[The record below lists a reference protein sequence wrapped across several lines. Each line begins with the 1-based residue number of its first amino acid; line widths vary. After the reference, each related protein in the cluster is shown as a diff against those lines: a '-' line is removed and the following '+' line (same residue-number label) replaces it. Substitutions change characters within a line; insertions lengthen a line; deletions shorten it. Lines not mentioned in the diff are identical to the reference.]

1 MHTPASLPAMPAPTQ
16 PRLVLASSS
25 LYRRELLSR
34 LHIDFETHSPDIDE
48 SPQAGE
54 GAAALALRLACAKA
68 AAAARRFPN
77 ALIVGSDQ
85 VAMCGEHQLE
95 KPGDHAEASRQL
107 REMSGRSI
115 TFHTALCL
123 LNAASGLRQTAVTPV
138 TVAMRVL
145 DDAAIGRYLAAE
157 PAYDCAGSARIEAF
171 GITLVEKISGDDPN
185 ALIGLPLIALCAMLR
200 NEGFELP

>member
-1 MHTPASLPAMPAPTQ
+1 MPVPIQ

-34 LHIDFETHSPDIDE
+34 LRIDFETHSPDIDE

-54 GAAALALRLACAKA
+54 GAAELALRLARAKA
-68 AAAARRFPN
+68 DAAARHFPD
-77 ALIVGSDQ
+77 ALIIGSDQ
-85 VAMCGEHQLE
+85 VAMSGERQLE
-95 KPGDHAEASRQL
+95 KPGDHAAATRQL

-123 LNAASGLRQTAVTPV
+123 LNAASGRRQTAVAPV

-145 DDAAIGRYLAAE
+145 DDAGIERYLTAE

-185 ALIGLPLIALCAMLR
+185 ALIGLPLIALCTMLR
-200 NEGFELP
+200 NEGIELP